1 MLGQYISS
9 RYPEKVYRVNSYG
22 CIFPQC
28 KPLGIIK
35 TAIGIYYHFESIDSL
50 TKGEQFYCFRKEDFQ
65 EIS

>member
-1 MLGQYISS
+1 MIGQYIPP

-22 CIFPQC
+22 QIFPRC
-28 KPLGIIK
+28 KPLGIVK
-35 TAIGIYYHFESIDSL
+35 TAIGVYYHFESIHPL